1 MEHLDPFYRTL
12 CSSETLR
19 SSKKGFFAE
28 FSETVMEQAGETWIQ
43 KIFGKLENDDDRIS
57 AIFNDTKVK
66 NIVLDTLKRIIHFY
80 RDKDATISKE
90 KRVEGLRL
98 SALDEHEKAL
108 MLLSQAV
115 LRAPT
120 TGKIPAID
128 EGFSLPFALIARADI
143 LITLGEYDLAFE
155 DLQMADEQP
164 LNKAIKEK
172 LQQKRN
178 EYRNHLE
185 KLKKSLVLPKNK
197 RESKSGK
204 LPDLTAG
211 ENPSLPA
218 ASNLLKI
225 QETTFAGRQAVA
237 AMEINPNDTLAVESP
252 LASCLLPEFYGSHCQ
267 NCFARLRAPVGCPDC
282 SSVAFCGR
290 KCRDQAL
297 SSYHKYECKVLALL
311 IGSGMSVLSTLAF
324 RMVSQEG
331 LEKCLKMY
339 EKVNTK
345 NEENISTTAANV
357 EKFTKMS
364 KSAKRRLRK
373 KKLKESSQNATEEDS
388 VTSNESSDENLLD
401 IRAYDLVMLS
411 SKRTAQDFLER
422 TIMAS
427 FLLKCLQC
435 VGFFKNPSKP
445 NEPPSNEETKVGSL
459 LLKNLQV
466 LQFNAHE
473 VFETRLGNQ
482 HRFRGSKP
490 VYIGVAIY
498 PTVARFNHECY
509 GAVTRYFVGRNI
521 VIKALRTLKPGE
533 VVAENYGPIFTK
545 RNLMDRQRTLG
556 GRYWFQCSCIAC
568 RENWPTFENMTA
580 DSVRLKC
587 PTQNCDKLF
596 GQPREKNKLVKCS
609 DCQKKVNLDSRLDE
623 LTKCLT
629 LYTEGLDLME
639 LEKPEDAVNKFTE
652 ALKIF
657 HKIASPP
664 HRMTHLAEIAMATCM
679 ADGGNTWRPSSF
691 NV

>member
-19 SSKKGFFAE
+19 SSSKGFFSE
-28 FSETVMEQAGETWIQ
+28 FSETVMEHAGETWIQ

-57 AIFNDTKVK
+57 ALFTDTKVK
-66 NIVLDTLKRIIHFY
+66 NIVHDTLKRIIQFY
-80 RDKDATISKE
+80 RDKDATISKD
-90 KRVEGLRL
+90 KRLEGLRL
-98 SALDEHEKAL
+98 YALDEHEKAL
-108 MLLSQAV
+108 LLLSQAV

-120 TGKIPAID
+120 TGKNPTID
-128 EGFSLPFALIARADI
+128 EGFSLPLAFIARADI
-143 LITLGEYDLAFE
+143 LLTLGEYDLALE

-164 LNKAIKEK
+164 LNKTIKEK
-172 LQQKRN
+172 CQQKRE
-178 EYRNHLE
+178 EYQNHLE
-185 KLKKSLVLPKNK
+185 KLKESLVQPKNK
-197 RESKSGK
+197 RESKTGE

-211 ENPSLPA
+211 ENPILSG
-218 ASNLLKI
+218 ASNLLEI
-225 QETTFAGRQAVA
+225 QESTFAGRQAVA
-237 AMEINPNDTLAVESP
+237 AMEINPGDTLAVESP
-252 LASCLLPEFYGSHCQ
+252 LAYCLLPEFYGTHCQ
-267 NCFARLRAPVGCPDC
+267 NCFSRLRAPVGCPDC

-297 SSYHKYECKVLALL
+297 STYHKYECKVLALL

-331 LEKCLKMY
+331 LEKCLKMHD
-339 EKVNTK
+339 KINK
-345 NEENISTTAANV
+345 RNAENISTVNV
-357 EKFTKMS
+357 EEFTKMS

-373 KKLKESSQNATEEDS
+373 KKLKEFTQNTLEDDS
-388 VTSNESSDENLLD
+388 IASNENEENLLD
-401 IRAYDLVMLS
+401 IRAYDLVTLS

-435 VGFFKNPSKP
+435 VGFFKNNSKP

-473 VFETRLGNQ
+473 VYETRLGNQ

-545 RNLMDRQRTLG
+545 RNLIDRQRTLG

-568 RENWPTFENMTA
+568 RENWPTFENMTS

-587 PTQNCDKLF
+587 PTLNCNKLL
-596 GQPREKNKLVKCS
+596 GQPREKNKLIKCLG
-609 DCQKKVNLDSRLDE
+609 CQKKVNLDGQLDE
-623 LTKCLT
+623 LTNCLT

-639 LEKPEDAVNKFTE
+639 LEKPKDAVNKFKK

-679 ADGGNTWRPSSF
+679 ADAGNTWRPSII

>member
-19 SSKKGFFAE
+19 SSSKGFFSE
-28 FSETVMEQAGETWIQ
+28 FSETVIEHAGETWIQ
-43 KIFGKLENDDDRIS
+43 KIFGKLENDDDRITT
-57 AIFNDTKVK
+57 IFTDTKVN
-66 NIVLDTLKRIIHFY
+66 NIVLETLKRIIHFY
-80 RDKDATISKE
+80 RDKDAKISKD
-90 KRVEGLRL
+90 KRLEGLRL
-98 SALDEHEKAL
+98 SVLDEHEKAL
-108 MLLSQAV
+108 LHLSQAV

-120 TGKIPAID
+120 TGKIQTID
-128 EGFSLPFALIARADI
+128 EGFSLPLALIARADI
-143 LITLGEYDLAFE
+143 LISLGECDLALE
-155 DLQMADEQP
+155 DLEMAEEQP
-164 LNKAIKEK
+164 LNKAIKEQ
-172 LQQKRN
+172 LQQKRD
-178 EYRNHLE
+178 ECRKHLE
-185 KLKKSLVLPKNK
+185 KLEKSLVLPTNK
-197 RESKSGK
+197 RESKSK
-204 LPDLTAG
+204 MLPDLTAG
-211 ENPSLPA
+211 ENPILSG
-218 ASNLLKI
+218 ASKLLEI

-237 AMEINPNDTLAVESP
+237 AMEINPGDTLAVESP

-297 SSYHKYECKVLALL
+297 STYHKYECKILALL
-311 IGSGMSVLSTLAF
+311 IGSGMSVLTTLAF

-331 LEKCLKMY
+331 LEKCLRMH
-339 EKVNTK
+339 EKINTRDA
-345 NEENISTTAANV
+345 ENISTAAKV
-357 EKFTKMS
+357 EELTKMS

-373 KKLKESSQNATEEDS
+373 KKLKESTQNVSEEDS
-388 VTSNESSDENLLD
+388 PSNEIDKNSLD
-401 IRAYDLVMLS
+401 VRAYDLVTLS

-435 VGFFKNPSKP
+435 VGFFKNPSKQD
-445 NEPPSNEETKVGSL
+445 EPPSDEETKVGSL

-498 PTVARFNHECY
+498 PTVARFNHDCY

-545 RNLMDRQRTLG
+545 RNLIDRQRTLG
-556 GRYWFQCSCIAC
+556 GRYWFQCSCISC

-587 PTQNCDKLF
+587 PTNDCSKLF
-596 GQPREKNKLVKCS
+596 GPPREKKKLIRCMC
-609 DCQKKVNLDSRLDE
+609 CQKKINLDNQMKE

-639 LEKPEDAVNKFTE
+639 SERPEDAINKFTV

-679 ADGGNTWRPSSF
+679 ANAGNTWRPRVFSDF
-691 NV
+691 